1 MAWKYI
7 TQDIIDAGGINV
19 TSAEM
24 FAEARE
30 YNIEAVRNY
39 NKKRRN
45 HWLIALWSVGQFAVA
60 IAIAVM
66 VLTVSIT
73 YQTDHG
79 TVPPTWLS
87 VLRLGGFL
95 AYVGATVYFVIV
107 RRDTRPL
114 VMTAC
119 ALPVLIA
126 SWKFLGIPALD
137 LLVGWL
143 HQRTENELKNKSGY
157 PAFSRLAVTTSQSDS
172 DSISN
177 ITFDSIREKARREQN
192 RD

>member
-7 TQDIIDAGGINV
+7 TQDVIDAGGINV

-79 TVPPTWLS
+79 TV
-87 VLRLGGFL
+87 
-95 AYVGATVYFVIV
+95 
-107 RRDTRPL
+107 
-114 VMTAC
+114 
-119 ALPVLIA
+119 
-126 SWKFLGIPALD
+126 
-137 LLVGWL
+137 
-143 HQRTENELKNKSGY
+143 
-157 PAFSRLAVTTSQSDS
+157 
-172 DSISN
+172 
-177 ITFDSIREKARREQN
+177 
-192 RD
+192 

>member
-7 TQDIIDAGGINV
+7 TQDIIDAGGISV

-30 YNIEAVRNY
+30 YNIKAVRNY

-45 HWLIALWSVGQFAVA
+45 HWLIALW
-60 IAIAVM
+60 
-66 VLTVSIT
+66 
-73 YQTDHG
+73 
-79 TVPPTWLS
+79 
-87 VLRLGGFL
+87 
-95 AYVGATVYFVIV
+95 
-107 RRDTRPL
+107 
-114 VMTAC
+114 
-119 ALPVLIA
+119 
-126 SWKFLGIPALD
+126 KFLGIPALN

-143 HQRTENELKNKSGY
+143 HQKTENELKNKSGY